1 MTDCRPDRARSLD
14 RTLQAWA
21 AYLSTAERPLTA
33 PGRLSFLLTQGGG
46 GHARGGEVEA
56 IGHKRLP
63 RPERMRLS
71 SEEARLETASLTG
84 LSLSFERLHGDP
96 PRAGGWLSL
105 AYGEPLWIECFLR
118 ALPVTLEL
126 AWAGGDGDPPPF
138 VLPGLT
144 LSEVGLPRCRRR
156 QGIVRCDVRLAGSD
170 GTELAGVASQ
180 PTIPP
185 HLPA

>member
-21 AYLSTAERPLTA
+21 AYLSTAERPLTP
-33 PGRLSFLLTQGGG
+33 PGALFFLLTQGEG
-46 GHARGGEVEA
+46 GHARRGAVEA

-71 SEEARLETASLTG
+71 SEEGRSETASLTG
-84 LSLSFERLHGDP
+84 LSLSLERLDGEP

-105 AYGEPLWIECFLR
+105 AYREPLWIESFLR
-118 ALPVTLEL
+118 ALPVTLQL
-126 AWAGGDGDPPPF
+126 AWDGDPPPF
-138 VLPGLT
+138 VLPGLI

-156 QGIVRCDVRLAGSD
+156 QGIVRCDFRLAASG
-170 GTELAGVASQ
+170 GKELARAASQ
-180 PTIPP
+180 PTILPP
-185 HLPA
+185 LPA